1 MALVTDR
8 EPGNWSNAPMDVR
21 PIKTEADYNLA
32 LGEVDRLFDAPPGSP
47 ECDRLEVLATLI
59 EAYEREHHPMPLPD
73 PIEAIKFR
81 MEQAGLKQVDLIP
94 AIGSKSRVSEVLG
107 RRRPLTLPM
116 IRRLSRDFGIPL
128 EVLVREYE
136 TAA

>member
-1 MALVTDR
+1 
-8 EPGNWSNAPMDVR
+8 MDVR
-21 PIKTEADYNLA
+21 PVKTEADYDAALA
-32 LGEVDRLFDAPPGSP
+32 EIDRLFEAPPGSP
-47 ECDRLEVLATLI
+47 DCDRLEVLTALI

-81 MEQAGLKQVDLIP
+81 MEQGGLKQIDLIP

>member
-1 MALVTDR
+1 
-8 EPGNWSNAPMDVR
+8 MDVR
-21 PIKTEADYNLA
+21 PVKTEADYGAALA
-32 LGEVDRLFDAPPGSP
+32 EIDRLFEAPPGSP
-47 ECDRLEVLATLI
+47 DCDRLEVLTALI

-81 MEQAGLKQVDLIP
+81 MEQGGLKQIDLIP
-94 AIGSKSRVSEVLG
+94 AIGSKSHVSEVLN

-136 TAA
+136 IAA